1 MKKISIFTNNIK
13 TTIMTLIITLVSL
26 GGNALY
32 ATERPFC
39 SDPTRGD
46 LCYNMRFLKSQ
57 VLALGAQRE
66 LMQVNYPYL
75 MVIGQDIDSITQN
88 LRDSKLINPEH
99 VPGILAIQEKAKQL
113 SNEAK
118 DFDSQALAT
127 ANVIQKRCVACHS
140 PTAPLSGIGWDQVF
154 KNDWENIVKNCSRE
168 GRTPY
173 LCKSMNGMLSSYS
186 GIMAAAQLG
195 RKNFAALKQSA
206 LEIARIAKDLQA
218 KKIYHQT
225 EPLSGVQ
232 ANAEEVIRLA
242 DLEDPEAFNKG
253 LMITQSC
260 MQCHA
265 TVNISSNNKLN
276 LFSNKF

>member
-1 MKKISIFTNNIK
+1 MKQMIRYSKIIFTSA
-13 TTIMTLIITLVSL
+13 LVSMGL
-26 GGNALY
+26 VQSNA
-32 ATERPFC
+32 AERPFC
-39 SDPTRGD
+39 SDPMRRGE
-46 LCYNMRFLKSQ
+46 LCYNMRYLKSQ

-75 MVIGQDIDSITQN
+75 QIIGLEIDSIAQN
-88 LRDSKLINPEH
+88 LRDNKLINAEH
-99 VPGILAIQEKAKQL
+99 ESGILAVQEKAKQL
-113 SNEAK
+113 ATEAQAS
-118 DFDSQALAT
+118 DYLALAT

-140 PTAPLSGIGWDQVF
+140 ATAPISGIEWDQIF

-186 GIMAAAQLG
+186 GILASSQLG
-195 RKNFAALKQSA
+195 RKSFPALKQSA
-206 LEIARIAKDLQA
+206 LEIARIASDLQN

-232 ANAEEVIRLA
+232 AKAEEVAKLA
-242 DLEDPEAFNKG
+242 EQENPEAFEKG

-265 TVNISSNNKLN
+265 TLNVSSGINQRLFISSL
-276 LFSNKF
+276 